1 MKMKSLLQ
9 NKYVLYVV
17 LFIAVTNVLGY
28 LAIEDFDSV
37 ACFAAIGALTS
48 YFSKNMIVILGVA
61 LIGTNIVFAN
71 NRILEGM
78 SHGKKDKKNKK
89 DKISEIEK
97 EKKDK
102 KDKKDD
108 DEEEDEEGFGQR
120 NVPSSKPAKAGADEE
135 EEDGVSRIDHAATME
150 QAYDNLN
157 KMLGKGGMKNL
168 TNDTKGLMNQQK
180 DLMEQLKGFAPLMEQ
195 AGDMLDKLGGMD
207 NLQGLMG
214 KLGGLNG
221 LTGSKKNK

>member
-78 SHGKKDKKNKK
+78 KGKKDDKKNKK
-89 DKISEIEK
+89 
-97 EKKDK
+97 EKKK
-102 KDKKDD
+102 KGAD

-221 LTGSKKNK
+221 LTGSKKK

>member
-1 MKMKSLLQ
+1 MKSLLQ

-71 NRILEGM
+71 NKILEGM
-78 SHGKKDKKNKK
+78 KGKKDDKKNKK
-89 DKISEIEK
+89 
-97 EKKDK
+97 EKKKKGADDK
-102 KDKKDD
+102 
-108 DEEEDEEGFGQR
+108 EEEDEEEGFGQR